1 MPLPNEIQ
9 ATLGYNLGTGIT
21 CRSEFDLCKPRIT
34 AFAMTETPKT
44 HAFREIEIG
53 PWRVIISARFATAFE
68 RLACHVE
75 FERQLDL
82 RALGTPQDA
91 ATGRSRNLLID
102 LPEMPEQLHL
112 RPLNHG
118 GLLARV
124 TEDRFASLNRP
135 LTELEVNASLF
146 QRGAP
151 VAEPACVI
159 ARRNG
164 LFWHAAFATVHL
176 ENTSDGAA
184 FLNSAPDPQSLER
197 AARSAGSAIRSIHDF
212 GCKHPDL
219 HIKNLM
225 VAEARITVVDLDR
238 ASLVATV
245 SARRRMYE
253 LMRLRRSLRKRG
265 LAAALSPDVAD
276 AFMDAYTCGDSKFRS
291 RLQVHYRRERLRNRA
306 HAWLYPEL

>member
-1 MPLPNEIQ
+1 M
-9 ATLGYNLGTGIT
+9 
-21 CRSEFDLCKPRIT
+21 T
-34 AFAMTETPKT
+34 AFAMTETSKT
-44 HAFREIEIG
+44 LTFRELEIG
-53 PWRVIISARFATAFE
+53 PWRVIISAKFATAFE
-68 RLACHVE
+68 RLARRVE
-75 FERQLDL
+75 YQRQLDL
-82 RALGTPQDA
+82 SALGTPQGA
-91 ATGRSRNLLID
+91 ATGRSRNLVID

-124 TEDRFASLNRP
+124 TEDRFANLNRP
-135 LTELEVNASLF
+135 LAELKVNASLF

-164 LFWHAAFATVHL
+164 LFWRATFATVHL
-176 ENTSDGAA
+176 ENSSDGVA
-184 FLNSAPDPQSLER
+184 FLNAAPDPQSLER

-212 GCKHPDL
+212 GCKHRDL

-225 VAEARITVVDLDR
+225 VEDAQNITRTTVVDLDR
-238 ASLVATV
+238 ATLVATV
-245 SARRRMYE
+245 SASRRMYE

-265 LAAALSPDVAD
+265 LAAALSPDVAS
-276 AFMDAYTCGDSKFRS
+276 AFMDAYTRGDSRVRS